1 MAREKESHAATS
13 SAATEPQEKSIR
25 LRFLQFLDSRP
36 WHYFLTTLLLLDFLG
51 NCIVTSVTSTE
62 TFYKAA
68 PTTRFVSSACAAMYL
83 TDALGR
89 LMSLRRSYFRNT
101 ATIFD
106 GLAVVLLFLA
116 LAGRYMTTSLSRPPD
131 WAMFMTCMKGAWTNK
146 YELFHEVNTNQ
157 KEQYIAATYCLFVAA
172 RICLKPRARTFSK
185 KLHKYANHDQLQIN
199 LLSLRAAI
207 HRIPGISAASVDMME
222 TDLALICGRQ
232 DGCMVREEL
241 MQFLQKAMQ
250 YRPKELS
257 VDAFLTH
264 LRHVDATCT
273 MQSTY
278 GAFEVIKSTFRHWY
292 LNLNTYKSL
301 SRVRTTQQVDLWLTM
316 LVVVLYACI
325 VPAMAYCLQ
334 ILTDQAFPWYMT
346 LSPDFP
352 YWDYSGQN
360 IINVTKTITYKDE
373 MANEDGKNPKENNL
387 DIFKP
392 LQSLQFGIMG
402 ILALAVPFV
411 VCDYAMGYFQA
422 KMIAKATQRMQDKLL
437 SVILNQPIQFFNQR
451 TDGDLNNLFQSDI
464 ARVNAMWQAVFWNLM
479 QPIVTIAIGFGFLVY
494 IQPVLGIMAFSFA
507 AIVVSSG
514 PQGLAASKSEEFGK
528 KNAFVSAE
536 YQNAIACQKVVRA
549 YAIQSPL
556 LAKFGASIQSLGV
569 AQFGKDFWSGI
580 VQIYIESAMFIFVAV
595 MTACLSIK
603 VYNGDITPGEFFAS
617 VTLISRVSTPVSVLG
632 GFMRVA
638 IGNASSL
645 QRLDEV
651 LLGEY
656 SCIVGPS
663 GCGKSTL
670 LGCLMQLHP
679 VSAGRVSVDG
689 ADVKQFSKRSVRDQ
703 LAVVFQQGGIL
714 NGSILDNIRYGQPTA
729 SDDDC
734 KRAAESAECHDFIQQ
749 LKDGYDTVVGQHAL
763 VNLSGGQ
770 LQRICLA
777 RALVRKPSVLLLDEA
792 TSALDSNTEANIVA
806 TLERLTRT
814 LDMALVAKPNSIFG
828 NLMQKVDDTN
838 DVADSRRSATLSFNT
853 YTRNED
859 MGNMMETH
867 QALMEYQRALSIR
880 SDDDELSAWQVRKNT
895 SSKRQLSRI
904 SHRSNQSTDDIAN
917 GTNRDSYI
925 VI

>member
-1 MAREKESHAATS
+1 
-13 SAATEPQEKSIR
+13 
-25 LRFLQFLDSRP
+25 
-36 WHYFLTTLLLLDFLG
+36 
-51 NCIVTSVTSTE
+51 
-62 TFYKAA
+62 
-68 PTTRFVSSACAAMYL
+68 
-83 TDALGR
+83 
-89 LMSLRRSYFRNT
+89 
-101 ATIFD
+101 
-106 GLAVVLLFLA
+106 
-116 LAGRYMTTSLSRPPD
+116 
-131 WAMFMTCMKGAWTNK
+131 
-146 YELFHEVNTNQ
+146 
-157 KEQYIAATYCLFVAA
+157 
-172 RICLKPRARTFSK
+172 
-185 KLHKYANHDQLQIN
+185 
-199 LLSLRAAI
+199 
-207 HRIPGISAASVDMME
+207 
-222 TDLALICGRQ
+222 
-232 DGCMVREEL
+232 
-241 MQFLQKAMQ
+241 
-250 YRPKELS
+250 
-257 VDAFLTH
+257 
-264 LRHVDATCT
+264 
-273 MQSTY
+273 
-278 GAFEVIKSTFRHWY
+278 
-292 LNLNTYKSL
+292 
-301 SRVRTTQQVDLWLTM
+301 
-316 LVVVLYACI
+316 
-325 VPAMAYCLQ
+325 
-334 ILTDQAFPWYMT
+334 
-346 LSPDFP
+346 
-352 YWDYSGQN
+352 
-360 IINVTKTITYKDE
+360 
-373 MANEDGKNPKENNL
+373 
-387 DIFKP
+387 
-392 LQSLQFGIMG
+392 
-402 ILALAVPFV
+402 
-411 VCDYAMGYFQA
+411 
-422 KMIAKATQRMQDKLL
+422 
-437 SVILNQPIQFFNQR
+437 
-451 TDGDLNNLFQSDI
+451 
-464 ARVNAMWQAVFWNLM
+464 M

>member
-1 MAREKESHAATS
+1 
-13 SAATEPQEKSIR
+13 
-25 LRFLQFLDSRP
+25 
-36 WHYFLTTLLLLDFLG
+36 
-51 NCIVTSVTSTE
+51 
-62 TFYKAA
+62 
-68 PTTRFVSSACAAMYL
+68 
-83 TDALGR
+83 
-89 LMSLRRSYFRNT
+89 
-101 ATIFD
+101 
-106 GLAVVLLFLA
+106 
-116 LAGRYMTTSLSRPPD
+116 
-131 WAMFMTCMKGAWTNK
+131 
-146 YELFHEVNTNQ
+146 
-157 KEQYIAATYCLFVAA
+157 
-172 RICLKPRARTFSK
+172 
-185 KLHKYANHDQLQIN
+185 
-199 LLSLRAAI
+199 
-207 HRIPGISAASVDMME
+207 
-222 TDLALICGRQ
+222 
-232 DGCMVREEL
+232 
-241 MQFLQKAMQ
+241 
-250 YRPKELS
+250 
-257 VDAFLTH
+257 
-264 LRHVDATCT
+264 
-273 MQSTY
+273 
-278 GAFEVIKSTFRHWY
+278 
-292 LNLNTYKSL
+292 
-301 SRVRTTQQVDLWLTM
+301 
-316 LVVVLYACI
+316 
-325 VPAMAYCLQ
+325 
-334 ILTDQAFPWYMT
+334 
-346 LSPDFP
+346 
-352 YWDYSGQN
+352 
-360 IINVTKTITYKDE
+360 
-373 MANEDGKNPKENNL
+373 
-387 DIFKP
+387 
-392 LQSLQFGIMG
+392 
-402 ILALAVPFV
+402 
-411 VCDYAMGYFQA
+411 
-422 KMIAKATQRMQDKLL
+422 
-437 SVILNQPIQFFNQR
+437 
-451 TDGDLNNLFQSDI
+451 
-464 ARVNAMWQAVFWNLM
+464 M

-556 LAKFGASIQSLGV
+556 LAKFGASIQSLGI

>member
-68 PTTRFVSSACAAMYL
+68 PTTRFMSSACAAMYL

-116 LAGRYMTTSLSRPPD
+116 LAGRFV
-131 WAMFMTCMKGAWTNK
+131 WADDVTEVVLTQGAWTNK

-278 GAFEVIKSTFRHWY
+278 GAFEVIKSTFRHW
-292 LNLNTYKSL
+292 
-301 SRVRTTQQVDLWLTM
+301 TTQQVDLWLTV

-387 DIFKP
+387 NIFKP

-651 LLGEY
+651 LLMDEIPKGSDHTAHPSPKLPPMQKNIALHHVHFHYSADRPPILHDVDVVFKKGEY

-679 VSAGRVSVDG
+679 VSAGQSVGGRRGRQAIFEAKCARPTGGRVSARRDSEREHLGQHPVWPAHGLRRRLQTRGRVGGMPRFYPAAQGRVRHGRG
-689 ADVKQFSKRSVRDQ
+689 AACAGEFEW
-703 LAVVFQQGGIL
+703 
-714 NGSILDNIRYGQPTA
+714 
-729 SDDDC
+729 
-734 KRAAESAECHDFIQQ
+734 RAAAAD
-749 LKDGYDTVVGQHAL
+749 LLGARVG
-763 VNLSGGQ
+763 
-770 LQRICLA
+770 
-777 RALVRKPSVLLLDEA
+777 P
-792 TSALDSNTEANIVA
+792 
-806 TLERLTRT
+806 
-814 LDMALVAKPNSIFG
+814 
-828 NLMQKVDDTN
+828 
-838 DVADSRRSATLSFNT
+838 
-853 YTRNED
+853 
-859 MGNMMETH
+859 
-867 QALMEYQRALSIR
+867 
-880 SDDDELSAWQVRKNT
+880 
-895 SSKRQLSRI
+895 
-904 SHRSNQSTDDIAN
+904 
-917 GTNRDSYI
+917 
-925 VI
+925 

>member
-1 MAREKESHAATS
+1 
-13 SAATEPQEKSIR
+13 
-25 LRFLQFLDSRP
+25 
-36 WHYFLTTLLLLDFLG
+36 
-51 NCIVTSVTSTE
+51 
-62 TFYKAA
+62 
-68 PTTRFVSSACAAMYL
+68 
-83 TDALGR
+83 
-89 LMSLRRSYFRNT
+89 
-101 ATIFD
+101 
-106 GLAVVLLFLA
+106 
-116 LAGRYMTTSLSRPPD
+116 
-131 WAMFMTCMKGAWTNK
+131 
-146 YELFHEVNTNQ
+146 
-157 KEQYIAATYCLFVAA
+157 
-172 RICLKPRARTFSK
+172 
-185 KLHKYANHDQLQIN
+185 
-199 LLSLRAAI
+199 
-207 HRIPGISAASVDMME
+207 
-222 TDLALICGRQ
+222 
-232 DGCMVREEL
+232 
-241 MQFLQKAMQ
+241 
-250 YRPKELS
+250 
-257 VDAFLTH
+257 
-264 LRHVDATCT
+264 
-273 MQSTY
+273 
-278 GAFEVIKSTFRHWY
+278 
-292 LNLNTYKSL
+292 
-301 SRVRTTQQVDLWLTM
+301 
-316 LVVVLYACI
+316 
-325 VPAMAYCLQ
+325 
-334 ILTDQAFPWYMT
+334 
-346 LSPDFP
+346 
-352 YWDYSGQN
+352 
-360 IINVTKTITYKDE
+360 
-373 MANEDGKNPKENNL
+373 
-387 DIFKP
+387 
-392 LQSLQFGIMG
+392 
-402 ILALAVPFV
+402 
-411 VCDYAMGYFQA
+411 
-422 KMIAKATQRMQDKLL
+422 
-437 SVILNQPIQFFNQR
+437 
-451 TDGDLNNLFQSDI
+451 
-464 ARVNAMWQAVFWNLM
+464 M

-556 LAKFGASIQSLGV
+556 LAKFGASIQSLGI

-814 LDMALVAKPNSIFG
+814 LDMAVISVTHRL
-828 NLMQKVDDTN
+828 DT
-838 DVADSRRSATLSFNT
+838 
-853 YTRNED
+853 TRNAD
-859 MGNMMETH
+859 LIVVMDAGSIV
-867 QALMEYQRALSIR
+867 EYGKFQEVHDEFVSIPFMCGM
-880 SDDDELSAWQVRKNT
+880 V
-895 SSKRQLSRI
+895 
-904 SHRSNQSTDDIAN
+904 
-917 GTNRDSYI
+917 
-925 VI
+925 

>member
-1 MAREKESHAATS
+1 
-13 SAATEPQEKSIR
+13 
-25 LRFLQFLDSRP
+25 
-36 WHYFLTTLLLLDFLG
+36 
-51 NCIVTSVTSTE
+51 
-62 TFYKAA
+62 
-68 PTTRFVSSACAAMYL
+68 
-83 TDALGR
+83 
-89 LMSLRRSYFRNT
+89 
-101 ATIFD
+101 
-106 GLAVVLLFLA
+106 
-116 LAGRYMTTSLSRPPD
+116 
-131 WAMFMTCMKGAWTNK
+131 
-146 YELFHEVNTNQ
+146 
-157 KEQYIAATYCLFVAA
+157 
-172 RICLKPRARTFSK
+172 
-185 KLHKYANHDQLQIN
+185 
-199 LLSLRAAI
+199 
-207 HRIPGISAASVDMME
+207 
-222 TDLALICGRQ
+222 
-232 DGCMVREEL
+232 
-241 MQFLQKAMQ
+241 
-250 YRPKELS
+250 
-257 VDAFLTH
+257 
-264 LRHVDATCT
+264 
-273 MQSTY
+273 
-278 GAFEVIKSTFRHWY
+278 
-292 LNLNTYKSL
+292 
-301 SRVRTTQQVDLWLTM
+301 
-316 LVVVLYACI
+316 
-325 VPAMAYCLQ
+325 
-334 ILTDQAFPWYMT
+334 
-346 LSPDFP
+346 
-352 YWDYSGQN
+352 
-360 IINVTKTITYKDE
+360 
-373 MANEDGKNPKENNL
+373 
-387 DIFKP
+387 
-392 LQSLQFGIMG
+392 
-402 ILALAVPFV
+402 
-411 VCDYAMGYFQA
+411 
-422 KMIAKATQRMQDKLL
+422 
-437 SVILNQPIQFFNQR
+437 
-451 TDGDLNNLFQSDI
+451 
-464 ARVNAMWQAVFWNLM
+464 
-479 QPIVTIAIGFGFLVY
+479 
-494 IQPVLGIMAFSFA
+494 MAFSFA

-556 LAKFGASIQSLGV
+556 LAKFGASIQSLGI

-651 LLGEY
+651 LLMDETPKGGDHTAHPSPKLPPMQKNIALHHVHFYYSADRPPILHDVDVVFKKGEY

-714 NGSILDNIRYGQPTA
+714 NGSILDNIRYNVLAWYGQPTA

-814 LDMALVAKPNSIFG
+814 LDMAVISVTHRLDTTRNADLIVVMDAGSIVEYGKFQELVAKPNSIFG

-880 SDDDELSAWQVRKNT
+880 SV
-895 SSKRQLSRI
+895 
-904 SHRSNQSTDDIAN
+904 
-917 GTNRDSYI
+917 G
-925 VI
+925 

>member
-1 MAREKESHAATS
+1 
-13 SAATEPQEKSIR
+13 
-25 LRFLQFLDSRP
+25 
-36 WHYFLTTLLLLDFLG
+36 
-51 NCIVTSVTSTE
+51 
-62 TFYKAA
+62 
-68 PTTRFVSSACAAMYL
+68 
-83 TDALGR
+83 
-89 LMSLRRSYFRNT
+89 
-101 ATIFD
+101 
-106 GLAVVLLFLA
+106 
-116 LAGRYMTTSLSRPPD
+116 
-131 WAMFMTCMKGAWTNK
+131 
-146 YELFHEVNTNQ
+146 
-157 KEQYIAATYCLFVAA
+157 
-172 RICLKPRARTFSK
+172 
-185 KLHKYANHDQLQIN
+185 
-199 LLSLRAAI
+199 
-207 HRIPGISAASVDMME
+207 
-222 TDLALICGRQ
+222 
-232 DGCMVREEL
+232 
-241 MQFLQKAMQ
+241 
-250 YRPKELS
+250 
-257 VDAFLTH
+257 
-264 LRHVDATCT
+264 
-273 MQSTY
+273 
-278 GAFEVIKSTFRHWY
+278 
-292 LNLNTYKSL
+292 
-301 SRVRTTQQVDLWLTM
+301 
-316 LVVVLYACI
+316 
-325 VPAMAYCLQ
+325 
-334 ILTDQAFPWYMT
+334 
-346 LSPDFP
+346 
-352 YWDYSGQN
+352 
-360 IINVTKTITYKDE
+360 
-373 MANEDGKNPKENNL
+373 
-387 DIFKP
+387 
-392 LQSLQFGIMG
+392 
-402 ILALAVPFV
+402 
-411 VCDYAMGYFQA
+411 
-422 KMIAKATQRMQDKLL
+422 
-437 SVILNQPIQFFNQR
+437 
-451 TDGDLNNLFQSDI
+451 
-464 ARVNAMWQAVFWNLM
+464 M

-814 LDMALVAKPNSIFG
+814 LDMAVISVTHRLDTTRNADLIVVMDAGSIVEYGKFQEVYTMSSYRF
-828 NLMQKVDDTN
+828 LDDTN
-838 DVADSRRSATLSFNT
+838 DVADSRRPATLSFNT

-880 SDDDELSAWQVRKNT
+880 SV
-895 SSKRQLSRI
+895 
-904 SHRSNQSTDDIAN
+904 
-917 GTNRDSYI
+917 G
-925 VI
+925 